1 MELSNNN
8 SRSRPHHPSS
18 SSSSGGSNSSS
29 NRSSN
34 NSTNNTAAT
43 VIKFVS
49 YGSIPTA
56 SSTSISSTI
65 TYSGSISSSSNTN
78 RIPSSQKTYSPM
90 SVSSSEQEVLPLVL
104 STTTNPIDDNDGHHC
119 VDHGRRRGRHQHERQ
134 STITDIATLFARP
147 TEQPRTGRKTTASG
161 TQSSCTSESLQLQ
174 NDDLVSSQSSN
185 LLMERCHRDNDD
197 EDHDVAGTPTVVP
210 CHWSWWNTIWNS
222 GDRGGGGGGTTDD
235 TTATSATTTTT
246 MCRTNTNT
254 IMVVSGAVLNLC
266 SATLGAGTFW

>member
-1 MELSNNN
+1 MELSNNS

-18 SSSSGGSNSSS
+18 SSSGSSS
-29 NRSSN
+29 GSSCSNRNSN
-34 NSTNNTAAT
+34 NSTNNTTAT
-43 VIKFVS
+43 AIKFVS
-49 YGSIPTA
+49 YGSIPTT

-65 TYSGSISSSSNTN
+65 SNSGSSSSNTTN
-78 RIPSSQKTYSPM
+78 LNPISPKTYSPM

-119 VDHGRRRGRHQHERQ
+119 VDYGRRRRHERQ

-147 TEQPRTGRKTTASG
+147 TEQPRKEGRTTSG
-161 TQSSCTSESLQLQ
+161 TQSCSSESLLLQ

-185 LLMERCHRDNDD
+185 FLMERCHRDNDD
-197 EDHDVAGTPTVVP
+197 EDHDVAGTPTTVP

-222 GDRGGGGGGTTDD
+222 GDRGGGGGGGTTD
-235 TTATSATTTTT
+235 TAAASATTT
-246 MCRTNTNT
+246 N
-254 IMVVSGAVLNLC
+254 MVVSGAVLNLC